1 MRIREIF
8 MVIHVNK
15 QQKNMKASISFPE
28 IENLLTE
35 KTQQTM
41 SFAFVNDKTVKVSYP
56 LNLGFIK
63 KDISANLIIKELV
76 GSDLLLQ
83 LDAGLGSD
91 TMLTTVLSLL
101 KDKIPTGLIE
111 KRPES
116 QILLHLDQ
124 IENVKTVFE
133 KVDVKDLHVL
143 TEGLEVEG
151 SLK

>member
-1 MRIREIF
+1 
-8 MVIHVNK
+8 
-15 QQKNMKASISFPE
+15 MKASISFPE
-28 IENLLTE
+28 LQNLIAE
-35 KTQQTM
+35 KAKQQIGL
-41 SFAFVNDKTVKVSYP
+41 AFVDGKTLRVTYP

-63 KDISANLIIKELV
+63 KDISANLLIKELT

-101 KDKIPTGLIE
+101 RDKLPEGLIE

-116 QILLHLDQ
+116 QLLIHLGQ
-124 IENVKTVFE
+124 IENVKTLFE
-133 KVDVKDLHVL
+133 KVDVTDLHVL
-143 TEGLEVEG
+143 NEGLEVEG

>member
-1 MRIREIF
+1 
-8 MVIHVNK
+8 
-15 QQKNMKASISFPE
+15 MKASISFPE
-28 IENLLTE
+28 LQNLIAE
-35 KTQQTM
+35 KAKQQIGL
-41 SFAFVNDKTVKVSYP
+41 AFVDGKTIRVTYP

>member
-1 MRIREIF
+1 
-8 MVIHVNK
+8 
-15 QQKNMKASISFPE
+15 MKASISFPE
-28 IENLLTE
+28 LQNLIAE
-35 KTQQTM
+35 KAKQQIGL
-41 SFAFVNDKTVKVSYP
+41 AFVNGKTLRVTYP
-56 LNLGFIK
+56 LNLGLIK
-63 KDISANLIIKELV
+63 KDISANLLIKELT

-101 KDKIPTGLIE
+101 RDKLPEGLIE

-116 QILLHLDQ
+116 QLLIHLGQ

-133 KVDVKDLHVL
+133 KVDVTDLHVL
-143 TEGLEVEG
+143 NEGLEVEG

>member
-1 MRIREIF
+1 
-8 MVIHVNK
+8 
-15 QQKNMKASISFPE
+15 MKASISFPE

-35 KTQQTM
+35 KTQQKM
-41 SFAFVNDKTVKVSYP
+41 AFAFVNDKTIKVSYP

-101 KDKIPTGLIE
+101 KDKIPAGLIE

-116 QILLHLDQ
+116 QILVHLGQ
-124 IENVKTVFE
+124 IENVKTLFE

>member
-1 MRIREIF
+1 
-8 MVIHVNK
+8 
-15 QQKNMKASISFPE
+15 MKASISFPE
-28 IENLLTE
+28 LQNLIAE
-35 KTQQTM
+35 KAKQQIGL
-41 SFAFVNDKTVKVSYP
+41 AFVDGKTIRVTYP

-111 KRPES
+111 IRPES

>member
-1 MRIREIF
+1 
-8 MVIHVNK
+8 
-15 QQKNMKASISFPE
+15 MKASISFPE
-28 IENLLTE
+28 LQNLIAE
-35 KTQQTM
+35 KAKQQIGL
-41 SFAFVNDKTVKVSYP
+41 AFVDGKTLRVTYP

-63 KDISANLIIKELV
+63 KDISANLLIKELT

-101 KDKIPTGLIE
+101 KDKLPEGLIE

-116 QILLHLDQ
+116 QLLIHLGQ

-133 KVDVKDLHVL
+133 KVDVTDLHVL
-143 TEGLEVEG
+143 NEGLEVEG